1 MIAARPPE
9 MPAVMWAGPMKM
21 LRATWLATTE
31 ATATSVNRVK
41 RTPTLLRALR
51 ISAAP
56 IRLDASAIDVLGYV
70 TNDKDYRRGTGA
82 GVKCRRRRPQRPGGG
97 GPLHRPPS
105 RLAARYRVA
114 TACAA
119 NGGFG

>member
-9 MPAVMWAGPMKM
+9 MPAVMCAGPMKM
-21 LRATWLATTE
+21 LNATWLATTE

-70 TNDKDYRRGTGA
+70 TNEKAYRRGTGEQ
-82 GVKCRRRRPQRPGGG
+82 V
-97 GPLHRPPS
+97 
-105 RLAARYRVA
+105 
-114 TACAA
+114 
-119 NGGFG
+119 

>member
-1 MIAARPPE
+1 

-21 LRATWLATTE
+21 LSATWLATTE

-51 ISAAP
+51 ISAVP

-70 TNDKDYRRGTGA
+70 TNEKANRRGA
-82 GVKCRRRRPQRPGGG
+82 GEQV
-97 GPLHRPPS
+97 
-105 RLAARYRVA
+105 
-114 TACAA
+114 
-119 NGGFG
+119 